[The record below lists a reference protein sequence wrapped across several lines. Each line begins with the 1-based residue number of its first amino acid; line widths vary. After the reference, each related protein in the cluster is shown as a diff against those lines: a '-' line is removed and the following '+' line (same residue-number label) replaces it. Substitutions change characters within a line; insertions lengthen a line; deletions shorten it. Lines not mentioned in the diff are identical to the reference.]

1 MCVCVCL
8 IRIHVIKSGENP
20 DELKKKKKETDIETS
35 KQNKVNNHLQI
46 K

>member
-1 MCVCVCL
+1 MCVCL

-20 DELKKKKKETDIETS
+20 DELKKKKKKETDIETS

>member
-1 MCVCVCL
+1 MCVCL
-8 IRIHVIKSGENP
+8 IRIHVIKCGENP